1 MAPPGDMRS
10 VTAPTA
16 IGGHGVELQQQTSNK
31 DVKQDILIS
40 PTMYQHDG
48 AEHPPGKTPV
58 SLAEAFTAPNGTLDP
73 QQRATRSTLSGRPAY
88 MAARTCPD
96 DPTGCT
102 GQQKLGPVRVALP
115 SDGLIAVLPA
125 WIHLA
130 SVDDRQALHL
140 EPNQHHR

>member
-1 MAPPGDMRS
+1 MAPPGDVLS
-10 VTAPTA
+10 LTTPTA

-31 DVKQDILIS
+31 GVKQDILIS
-40 PTMYQHDG
+40 PTIYLHDG

-58 SLAEAFTAPNGTLDP
+58 SLAEAFTDPNGTLEP

-96 DPTGCT
+96 DPSGCT

-125 WIHLA
+125 WIRFTSA
-130 SVDDRQALHL
+130 DDRRALHL
-140 EPNQHHR
+140 ESNQHHR